1 MTPQQWPPEAKARA
15 EKAMAELEAF
25 YDDFCNSTTY
35 GRQLELPKLPL
46 IRRELVSVTEA
57 DGYAMEHLTRLDD
70 VCRQLTRSRQPS
82 NFDESRVL
90 VYGLG
95 DVSNMRSWMAQLG
108 LLRDDVRPHQPQ

>member
-1 MTPQQWPPEAKARA
+1 MTRDPWPADTLARA
-15 EKAMAELEAF
+15 EKAIADLEAF
-25 YDDFCNSTTY
+25 WDRFCNSTTY

-108 LLRDDVRPHQPQ
+108 LVRDDVRPHQPQ